1 MADPN
6 PDRMV
11 DDEDLEDGEIETDEE
26 NDTGGGGGGAGAAAP
41 VPAKPVP
48 AQISEPSR
56 KEDGKK
62 TKAPDDDVKKPT
74 AKQQKNKA
82 KDADK
87 GEWPLLD
94 GPMLA

>member
-6 PDRMV
+6 PDRIV

-26 NDTGGGGGGAGAAAP
+26 NDTGGGGGGGGAGAAAP
-41 VPAKPVP
+41 VPPKPVL
-48 AQISEPSR
+48 AQISEPPR

-62 TKAPDDDVKKPT
+62 IKAPDDDVMKKPT

-82 KDADK
+82 KDAEK
-87 GEWPLLD
+87 GE
-94 GPMLA
+94 